1 MVARLVAGH
10 RGVMVV
16 ARVLSVSK
24 ERKKDRKRSEMFGYL
39 CLCWKNKQT
48 ESSTLTE

>member
-1 MVARLVAGH
+1 MVAKLVAK
-10 RGVMVV
+10 GVMVV

-24 ERKKDRKRSEMFGYL
+24 KRNKDRKRGSEMFG
-39 CLCWKNKQT
+39 CLCSKNKQT